1 MQELVKEVNAK
12 LKEGYSV
19 ARVEREMG
27 MGKDTLR
34 QKLNRAGYSYNKAL
48 KQFITQGNTKSYNNT
63 NKIEYKQ
70 EEVKEKVR
78 EHNNNKEYKRE
89 NKSVNKVYFTD
100 NELEELKE
108 ILKEYRLSKN
118 LNDIEVK
125 DDEIKNRSVR
135 LYINQFNKFAKY
147 CKEHNLN
154 QSKVLYKLIDKFLS
168 DSNKI

>member
-1 MQELVKEVNAK
+1 MQELVKEVNEK
-12 LKEGYSV
+12 LRIGYSV

-27 MGKDTLR
+27 WGKDTLR
-34 QKLNRAGYSYNKAL
+34 QKLNRAGYTYNKVL
-48 KQFITQGNTKSYNNT
+48 KQFITQNNTKSYNKSND
-63 NKIEYKQ
+63 I
-70 EEVKEKVR
+70 KESSIR
-78 EHNNNKEYKRE
+78 HNNN
-89 NKSVNKVYFTD
+89 NKSANKVYFTD

-154 QSKVLYKLIDKFLS
+154 QSKVLYTLIDKFLK
-168 DSNKI
+168 DNKNYI

>member
-1 MQELVKEVNAK
+1 MQELVKEVNEK
-12 LKEGYSV
+12 LKQGYSI
-19 ARVEREMG
+19 ARVEREMQ
-27 MGKDTLR
+27 MGKDSLR
-34 QKLNRAGYSYNKAL
+34 QKLNRAGYTYNKAL
-48 KQFITQGNTKSYNNT
+48 KQFVTQSNTKSYNKT
-63 NKIEYKQ
+63 NDMQ
-70 EEVKEKVR
+70 ERVKESSVR
-78 EHNNNKEYKRE
+78 HNYYNNNN

-118 LNDIEVK
+118 LNDIEIK